1 MQSASAAIRAIGLS
15 KAYGE
20 TMALREL
27 DLQIPRGQFFGLLG
41 PNGSGKTTAVHALTT
56 LIRPTHGRAE
66 VAGHDVLRSGV
77 AVRREIGIVFQE
89 LSLDPVLSVQETL
102 LFAGRL
108 RSLSRAQ
115 IMERSEIL
123 LALFG
128 LADRRG
134 QRVGSLSGGMRRA
147 LDITRSLLHQP
158 RILFL
163 DEPTLGL
170 DVTSRQNIW
179 RHIEQLRRS
188 EQTTV
193 FLTTHYLEEAQPCER
208 VAFLS
213 EGRIIEAGNPSEL
226 EAALGQAVLE
236 IEADAEP
243 LASVLP
249 ALSEAFGPG
258 IHDEGR
264 ALFRVRDPRIDVQQL
279 LRSSRGEL
287 RSVRQR
293 RPNLNDVFRWVNRPN
308 RGESEAR

>member
-27 DLQIPRGQFFGLLG
+27 DLQIPRGQFFRLLG

-89 LSLDPVLSVQETL
+89 LSLDPVLSVEETL

-108 RSLSRAQ
+108 RGLSRAQ

-147 LDITRSLLHQP
+147 LDITRSLLHRP

-226 EAALGQAVLE
+226 EAALGRAVFE
-236 IEADAEP
+236 IEADPEP

-249 ALSEAFGPG
+249 SLSEAFGPG

-279 LRSSRGEL
+279 LGSSRGEL

-293 RPNLNDVFRWVNRPN
+293 RPNLNDVFRWVNRPS
-308 RGESEAR
+308 RGEGEAR

>member
-89 LSLDPVLSVQETL
+89 LSLDPVLSVEETL

-108 RSLSRAQ
+108 RGLSRAQ

-236 IEADAEP
+236 IEADPEP

-249 ALSEAFGPG
+249 SLSEAFGPG

-264 ALFRVRDPRIDVQQL
+264 ALFRVRDPGIDVQQL
-279 LRSSRGEL
+279 LGSSRGEL

-293 RPNLNDVFRWVNRPN
+293 RPNLNDVFRWVNRPG
-308 RGESEAR
+308 RGEGEAR

>member
-1 MQSASAAIRAIGLS
+1 
-15 KAYGE
+15 
-20 TMALREL
+20 L
-27 DLQIPRGQFFGLLG
+27 D
-41 PNGSGKTTAVHALTT
+41 
-56 LIRPTHGRAE
+56 
-66 VAGHDVLRSGV
+66 D
-77 AVRREIGIVFQE
+77 
-89 LSLDPVLSVQETL
+89 
-102 LFAGRL
+102 
-108 RSLSRAQ
+108 
-115 IMERSEIL
+115 
-123 LALFG
+123 
-128 LADRRG
+128 
-134 QRVGSLSGGMRRA
+134 
-147 LDITRSLLHQP
+147 
-158 RILFL
+158 
-163 DEPTLGL
+163 PTLGL

-293 RPNLNDVFRWVNRPN
+293 RPNLNDVFRWVNRPS
-308 RGESEAR
+308 RGEGEAR